1 MKILIVGSGGREHAI
16 AWKLSQNK
24 KIEKIFIAPGN
35 AVIKLIPNAEIIELS
50 NDIDEY
56 VNFSKENNIDLTI
69 VGSEE
74 LLVQGI
80 VDKFKENEL
89 KIFGP
94 NKKSAILEGSKV
106 YSKDFMKKYGIK
118 TAIYEIFDDFNN
130 AKEFLSNYKN
140 FPVVIKASGLAAG
153 KGVIIAKD
161 LDESI
166 KAIDD
171 IMITKKF
178 GSAGDKVVIEEFLDG
193 VEASILSFTD
203 SKIIVPLIS
212 AKDHKKI
219 GENETGLNTGGMG
232 VISPN
237 PYVTDSIFEE
247 FKNEIMNP
255 TLNGIQNEGMDF
267 EGVIFF
273 GIMITKKGVYLL
285 EYNMR
290 MGDPE
295 TQAVLPLLENDL
307 LELISKIFDKKLSE
321 VEIKWKPLHS
331 CCVVGAS
338 AGYPE
343 NYENGNLIL
352 GIEEYTENEENILF
366 LAGSKSDENGNFL
379 TNGGRVLNAVGL
391 GKTLEEARKNAYS
404 LIGKIKFDGIY
415 FRKDIGIY

>member
-56 VNFSKENNIDLTI
+56 VNFSNENNIDLTI

-237 PYVTDSIFEE
+237 PYVTDSIFKE

-273 GIMITKKGVYLL
+273 GIIITKKGVYLL

-307 LELISKIFDKKLSE
+307 LELISKAFDKKLSE